1 MPCQTLD
8 DFLQYVAERNPNAI
22 EFNQSVSE
30 VMSTV
35 WPFLEKN
42 PQYKKHALLERLIEP
57 DRMISFRVAWL
68 DDNEQVQVHRG
79 YRIQHSNALGPYKGG
94 MRFHPSVNSSI
105 LRFLAFEQTFKNAL
119 TTLPLGSGKGGSN
132 FDPKGHSDEEVMRFC
147 QAFMTELYRH
157 IGANVDVPAGDI
169 GVGAREVGYMTGMM
183 KKLSNDTGCVF
194 TGKGLSFGGSLLRTE
209 ATGYGLVYFVQ
220 NMLKHANIQFA
231 GLRILV
237 SGSGNVAQHAIERAL
252 MDGAKVL
259 TASDSGGTVYLPD
272 GFTQRDLDLLKNI
285 KNIERGRIKDFAMA
299 IGAEYL
305 AEQNPWHIVA
315 DIALPCATQNE
326 LDEDDAKVLLSNNI
340 RCVAEG
346 ANMPCSNS
354 AIAQFEQSKVL
365 YAPGKASNAGGVAT
379 SGLEMS
385 QNAMRQSWT
394 RDEVDQR
401 LRAIMLD
408 IHDACLKYGCRED
421 RTISYVTGAN
431 IAGFVKV
438 ADAIIQQGVL

>member
-1 MPCQTLD
+1 MTTQNLAS
-8 DFLQYVAERNPNAI
+8 FLQYVAERNPHSP
-22 EFNQSVSE
+22 EFNQSVCE
-30 VMSTV
+30 VMQSL
-35 WPFLEKN
+35 WPFLEQN

-68 DDNEQVQVHRG
+68 DDHEQVQVHRG

-94 MRFHPSVNSSI
+94 MRFHPSVNDSI

-119 TTLPLGSGKGGSN
+119 TTLPMGSGKGGSN
-132 FDPKGHSDEEVMRFC
+132 FDPRGRSDEEIMRFC

-220 NMLKHANIQFA
+220 NMLKHANISFT
-231 GLRILV
+231 GLRVLV

-252 MDGAKVL
+252 MDGATVL
-259 TASDSGGTVYLPD
+259 TASDSDGTVYLPH
-272 GFTQRDLDLLKNI
+272 GFRQQDLDCLKQI
-285 KNIERGRIKDFAMA
+285 KNVERKRVKDFAEE

-305 AEQNPWHIVA
+305 AGRTPWHLTA
-315 DIALPCATQNE
+315 DLALPCATQNE
-326 LDEDDAKVLLSNNI
+326 IDENDAKTLIDNQI
-340 RCVAEG
+340 KCVAEG
-346 ANMPCSNS
+346 ANMPCSNA
-354 AIAQFEQSKVL
+354 AIQLFEDARIL

-385 QNAMRQSWT
+385 QNAMRQFWS

-401 LRAIMLD
+401 LRKIMQE
-408 IHDACLKYGCRED
+408 IHKSCLKYGVRD
-421 RTISYVTGAN
+421 DQTVSYVNGAN

-438 ADAIIQQGVL
+438 ADAILEQGVL

>member
-8 DFLQYVAERNPNAI
+8 EFLQYVAERNPHTP
-22 EFNQSVSE
+22 EFNQSVFE
-30 VMSTV
+30 VMSSL

-42 PQYKKHALLERLIEP
+42 PHYKKHALLERLIEP

-68 DDNEQVQVHRG
+68 DDQEQVQVHRG

-119 TTLPLGSGKGGSN
+119 TTLPMGSGKGGSN
-132 FDPKGHSDEEVMRFC
+132 FDPRGRSDEEIMRFC
-147 QAFMTELYRH
+147 QAFMSELYRH

-220 NMLKHANIQFA
+220 NMLKHANISFT
-231 GLRILV
+231 GLRVLV

-252 MDGAKVL
+252 MDGATVL
-259 TASDSGGTVYLPD
+259 TASDSDGTVYLPH
-272 GFTQRDLDLLKNI
+272 GFRQQDLDCLKQI
-285 KNIERGRIKDFAMA
+285 KNVQRKRVKDFAEA

-305 AEQNPWHIVA
+305 VGRTPWHLAA
-315 DIALPCATQNE
+315 DLALPCATQNE
-326 LDEDDAKVLLSNNI
+326 IDENDAKVLIENGVQ
-340 RCVAEG
+340 CVAEG
-346 ANMPCSNS
+346 ANMPCSNA
-354 AIAQFEQSKVL
+354 AIQLFEDARIL

-385 QNAMRQSWT
+385 QNAMRQFWS

-401 LRAIMLD
+401 LRKIMQE
-408 IHDACLKYGCRED
+408 IHKSCLKYGLRD
-421 RTISYVTGAN
+421 DQSVSYVNGAN

-438 ADAIIQQGVL
+438 ADAILQQGVL